1 MRYKFELV
9 TGEETQIEILYKL
22 LKLRSHNISHSS
34 MPSYDVH
41 RTFVENNPYLAWYIV
56 KRDKSAIG
64 SLYVKKDNSIGM
76 NLEDPSTEMVSVCI
90 EFIKSHHVAQSR
102 EASIIPEYFY
112 VNVAAT
118 NVVLINIM
126 KKMKLRPLQVS
137 YEL

>member
-9 TGEETQIEILYKL
+9 KGDETQIEILYKL

-56 KRDKSAIG
+56 KRDKIEIG
-64 SLYVKKDNSIGM
+64 SLYLKKDNSIGI
-76 NLEDPSTEMVSVCI
+76 NLKDPSIEMVSACLN
-90 EFIKSHHVAQSR
+90 FIKSQHVPKSR

-118 NVVLINIM
+118 NVVLIDIM
-126 KKMKLRPLQVS
+126 KKMKLKQLQVS
-137 YEL
+137 YKL